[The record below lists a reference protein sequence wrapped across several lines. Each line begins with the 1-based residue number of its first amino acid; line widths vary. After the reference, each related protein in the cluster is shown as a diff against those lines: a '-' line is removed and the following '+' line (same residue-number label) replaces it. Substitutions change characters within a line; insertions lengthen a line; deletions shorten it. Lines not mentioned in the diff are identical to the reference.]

1 MSTPVPAW
9 TDLDK
14 VAEMI
19 GMSRRWV
26 VRTGKKR
33 GCRFFAPGGNYRGV
47 LDEDIPK
54 LYDIVDPRKVR
65 FG

>member
-1 MSTPVPAW
+1 MSTPFPKW
-9 TDLDK
+9 TDTDE
-14 VAEMI
+14 VAKKI

-26 VRTGKKR
+26 IREGKKR
-33 GCRFFAPGGNYRGV
+33 GCRFIKPSTKYVGV
-47 LDEDIPK
+47 IDEDIPK